1 MTDDARLDRRTLL
14 RGLAGVGL
22 GLGVGAGAGVGA
34 TTVALRPE
42 TADAATTPGAGT
54 GSGAPQPGARVEPH
68 GTHQA
73 GVTRPSTPQQHCLL
87 AVLDVDRAELAAA
100 VTAAQV
106 ADLCDAL
113 GHAVGELLAD
123 ADGVLPDGPG
133 DLTVTVGVGPRL
145 VGAVDPALPG
155 AEDLPAFAGDSG
167 IPDGATGGDVMLQLC
182 GSDPGTLE
190 PALEHVLA
198 TVPGLRPRWRQ
209 RGYRG
214 PGEGFVVRNPLG
226 FHDGIAVPRTAAE
239 QAENVWIADGP
250 LAGASVCVVRR
261 LRLDTAAFRSEPAAR
276 QEEIVGRRRDG
287 SPLSGGT
294 IDDDVRLQA
303 KAPDGQL
310 LVPPRS
316 HARAAHPS
324 FTGSRLM
331 LRRGYAFDNGTARDA
346 DGRDH
351 VADTGLLFICFQ
363 ADLRTFVATQHRLD
377 EGDDLMRYVTPTAS
391 GTFLVLPG
399 DRDGAGLGAALRTGA

>member
-1 MTDDARLDRRTLL
+1 MSDEARMDRRTLL

-22 GLGVGAGAGVGA
+22 GLGVGAGAGAGA
-34 TTVALRPE
+34 TVALRPGA
-42 TADAATTPGAGT
+42 ADAAGTTAAGT
-54 GSGAPQPGARVEPH
+54 GSGAPLSGARVEPL
-68 GTHQA
+68 GAHQA
-73 GVTRPSTPQQHCLL
+73 GVTRPATPQQHCLL
-87 AVLDVDRAELAAA
+87 AVLDVDDADLAGAA
-100 VTAAQV
+100 DAADAAV

-113 GHAVGELLAD
+113 GQAVGELLAD
-123 ADGVLPDGPG
+123 AAGVLPDGPG
-133 DLTVTVGVGPRL
+133 DLTVTVGLGPRL
-145 VGAVDPALPG
+145 VRAVDPTLPG
-155 AEDLPAFAGDSG
+155 AEDLPAFAGDTG
-167 IPDGATGGDVMLQLC
+167 IPAGATGGDVMLQLC
-182 GSDPGTLE
+182 GSDPGNLE

-198 TVPGLRPRWRQ
+198 TVPGLLPRWRQ

-214 PGEGFVVRNPLG
+214 PGEGFVVRSPLG
-226 FHDGIAVPRTAAE
+226 FHDGIAVPRTEEE

-303 KAPDGQL
+303 KAPDGEY

-331 LRRGYAFDNGTARDA
+331 LRRGYAFDNGTATDS
-346 DGRDH
+346 GGEP

-399 DRDGAGLGAALRTGA
+399 DRDGGGLGAPLRAGA

>member
-1 MTDDARLDRRTLL
+1 MSDDARMDRRTLL

-22 GLGVGAGAGVGA
+22 GLGIGTGVGAGA
-34 TTVALRPE
+34 TTIALRPE
-42 TADAATTPGAGT
+42 TAEAAGT
-54 GSGAPQPGARVEPH
+54 RAAEAGSAGQQPGARVAPH

-73 GVTRPSTPQQHCLL
+73 GVTRPPTPQQHCLL
-87 AVLDVDRAELAAA
+87 AVFDVEGTD
-100 VTAAQV
+100 QV
-106 ADLCDAL
+106 ADLCDA
-113 GHAVGELLAD
+113 VGRSIDRMLAD
-123 ADGVLPDGPG
+123 APAVLPDGPG
-133 DLTVTVGVGPRL
+133 DLTVTVGIGPRL

-155 AEDLPAFAGDSG
+155 AEDLPAFVGDAGLRQDT
-167 IPDGATGGDVMLQLC
+167 TGGDLMIQLC
-182 GSDPGTLE
+182 ASDPGVLQ
-190 PALEHVLA
+190 PALDHVVA
-198 TVPGLRPRWRQ
+198 TVPRLRARWRQ
-209 RGYRG
+209 RGFRG

-226 FHDGIAVPRTAAE
+226 FHDGIAVPRTEAD

-287 SPLSGGT
+287 SPLSGGE
-294 IDDDVRLQA
+294 IDDHVRLQA
-303 KAPDGQL
+303 KAPDGQY

-331 LRRGYAFDNGTARDA
+331 LRRGYAFDNGTAPDA
-346 DGRDH
+346 GGEPVPD
-351 VADTGLLFICFQ
+351 AGLLFICFQ

-399 DRDGAGLGAALRTGA
+399 DRDGAGLGAGLRTGV

>member
-1 MTDDARLDRRTLL
+1 MSEDARLDRRTLL
-14 RGLAGVGL
+14 RGLAGVGV

-34 TTVALRPE
+34 TTIALRPE
-42 TADAATTPGAGT
+42 TADAAGTRDTGTGPGASQAGT
-54 GSGAPQPGARVEPH
+54 RVEPH
-68 GTHQA
+68 GAHQA

-87 AVLDVDRAELAAA
+87 AVLDVDGAGGAG
-100 VTAAQV
+100 TATQV
-106 ADLCDAL
+106 AELCDAL
-113 GHAVGELLAD
+113 GRAVGELLAD
-123 ADGVLPDGPG
+123 GNGVLPDGPG
-133 DLTVTVGVGPRL
+133 DLTVTVGIGPRL

-155 AEDLPAFAGDSG
+155 AEDLPAFAGDAG
-167 IPDGATGGDVMLQLC
+167 IPAGATGGDVMLQLC

-198 TVPGLRPRWRQ
+198 TVPGLHPRWRQ

-226 FHDGIAVPRTAAE
+226 FHDGIAVPRTEAE

-294 IDDDVRLQA
+294 VHDDVGLQA
-303 KAPDGQL
+303 KAPDGQY

-331 LRRGYAFDNGTARDA
+331 LRRGYAFDNGMAPGA
-346 DGRDH
+346 GGEP
-351 VADTGLLFICFQ
+351 VADAGLLFICFQ

-399 DRDGAGLGAALRTGA
+399 DRDGAGLGAALRAGA